1 LIQVFYANDKC
12 VQGSGVILV
21 WSINRFGE
29 LTRMGLLQRCD
40 MFIVYIPVHYVN
52 PRWIFNTV
60 RHFAIEHA
68 VGGVAQWLGCRYLAG
83 GLSLTCA
90 RSMVDR

>member
-12 VQGSGVILV
+12 VQGSGVNVHSHLFVILV

-40 MFIVYIPVHYVN
+40 MFIVYIPVRYVK

-60 RHFAIEHA
+60 CHFAIEDT
-68 VGGVAQWLGCRYLAG
+68 VGGVA
-83 GLSLTCA
+83 
-90 RSMVDR
+90 